1 MFRLRFRR
9 GTSRDDWHARG
20 MQTRTVGLVLAA
32 GAGTRMG
39 RPKALVR
46 DDTGRPWVET
56 AVGTLLDGG
65 CDGVV
70 VVLGAAADE
79 ARAFVPVHQD
89 VRAVVAGSWADGL
102 GASLDAGLAALA
114 EDPTVDA
121 ALVSLVD
128 LPGLPADAVRRVI
141 GPAGSRADA
150 LRQAVHD
157 GRPGHPVLLGRAHWA
172 ALRAELDGDRGAGV
186 YLRRNAADR
195 VECADL
201 WDGADQDRPTP

>member
-1 MFRLRFRR
+1 
-9 GTSRDDWHARG
+9 

-46 DDTGRPWVET
+46 DDTGRPWLEL
-56 AVGTLLDGG
+56 AVGALLDGG

-79 ARAFVPVHQD
+79 ARALVPA
-89 VRAVVAGSWADGL
+89 RTAVSVIVAERWRDGL
-102 GASLDAGLAALA
+102 GASLDAGLTALEVDQA
-114 EDPTVDA
+114 VDA
-121 ALVSLVD
+121 ALVALVD
-128 LPGLPADAVRRVI
+128 LPGLPADAVRRVL
-141 GPAGSRADA
+141 GPRPRVDT

-157 GRPGHPVLLGRAHWA
+157 GRPGHPVLLGRAHWPA
-172 ALRAELDGDRGAGV
+172 VRAELDGDRGAGA
-186 YLRRNAADR
+186 YLRRNGADR

-201 WDGADQDRPTP
+201 WDGADQDRPAP